1 MDKVSDRLLG
11 PFNIAVVVEPINVK
25 ISEAIMNFQERSQEL
40 SQRVFTGCG
49 KPVLGEKP
57 PDTGYFSHSR
67 QTRSA
72 VNSQLKS
79 DNSDDFEIETSY
91 ESLLAKNPFLLS
103 RGNSRK
109 QFSDFNSNIDLKSKD
124 RVNFKIDNDNLL
136 ENNFDLHSFKG
147 SNSRFVHDNI
157 MRMRLRRD
165 ANPEPGVNSK
175 EINFEAYDWE
185 STRNNKKKGNKE
197 QGKGKKKKL
206 SSCKLLHINFEI
218 LVLSIIILFLLPYSK

>member
-49 KPVLGEKP
+49 KPVLGQKP
-57 PDTGYFSHSR
+57 PDSTIFSHSR
-67 QTRSA
+67 ETRSA
-72 VNSQLKS
+72 VNRRLKSS

-91 ESLLAKNPFLLS
+91 ESLLAKNPFFLS

-109 QFSDFNSNIDLKSKD
+109 QFSDYDSNIDLKAKD
-124 RVNFKIDNDNLL
+124 HVNLKIDNNRLL
-136 ENNFDLHSFKG
+136 ENNFDSHSFKG
-147 SNSRFVHDNI
+147 SNRFVHDNI

-165 ANPEPGVNSK
+165 ANPEPGGNSK
-175 EINFEAYDWE
+175 EINFETYDFD
-185 STRNNKKKGNKE
+185 SKRNNNKKKGGNKE

-206 SSCKLLHINFEI
+206 SSCKFIEVIFPLLIFHIFNI
-218 LVLSIIILFLLPYSK
+218 